1 MLKEVTKQGFSSI
14 TVLFKHVLA
23 LHCEQLCSRV
33 NFAEGA
39 IVGCLLWSCNYRQDD
54 DSEGITKIFL
64 ETHSGLFMQSF
75 IH

>member
-39 IVGCLLWSCNYRQDD
+39 IVGCLL
-54 DSEGITKIFL
+54 
-64 ETHSGLFMQSF
+64 
-75 IH
+75 